1 MQMLDEVIELG
12 ERGIVLLC
20 VEGDA
25 RPGMKIRDARGNVH
39 AVASVAEQD
48 GLLTL
53 HLPEGDAAYFGR
65 LFRDVRVDALHFE
78 GVC

>member
-12 ERGIVLLC
+12 ERGVVLLC

-25 RPGMKIRDARGNVH
+25 HAGMKIRDARGMVH
-39 AVASVAEQD
+39 EVASVTEQD
-48 GLLTL
+48 GLLTV
-53 HLPEGDAAYFGR
+53 HLPTGDAAYFGR